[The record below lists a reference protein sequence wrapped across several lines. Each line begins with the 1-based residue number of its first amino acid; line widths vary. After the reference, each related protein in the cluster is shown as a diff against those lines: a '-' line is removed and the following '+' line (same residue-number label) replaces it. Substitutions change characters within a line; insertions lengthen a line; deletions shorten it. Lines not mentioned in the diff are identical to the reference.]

1 MLTIKTK
8 VMYIEPTIAEL
19 HKQLEYEME
28 LVLIYEHS
36 NKSVSQYNAQRKK
49 AIALADRITAMCE
62 KK

>member
-1 MLTIKTK
+1 MEHR
-8 VMYIEPTIAEL
+8 EPTIVEL

-36 NKSVSQYNAQRKK
+36 NKKSVSQCNAQRKK
-49 AIALADRITAMCE
+49 AIALANRIEAMC